1 MEVANGATS
10 TTLALLLASKNVDR
24 VVMLRVHG
32 EVTEPTQLNHD
43 LLLAFLAV
51 DWLYRKLLLV

>member
-1 MEVANGATS
+1 
-10 TTLALLLASKNVDR
+10 
-24 VVMLRVHG
+24 MLRVHG

-51 DWLYRKLLLV
+51 DWLYRKLLLVELVVGP